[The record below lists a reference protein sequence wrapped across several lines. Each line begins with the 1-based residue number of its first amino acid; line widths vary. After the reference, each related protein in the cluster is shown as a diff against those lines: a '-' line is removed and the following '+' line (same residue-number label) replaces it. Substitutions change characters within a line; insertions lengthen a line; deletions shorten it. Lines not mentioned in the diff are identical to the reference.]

1 MQGKAVVVRTTEG
14 KTLRGLVSAEDASG
28 QLTIRLG
35 VVDGKRLLVSGAT
48 VTARRGD
55 ATLLDLEPEDRRI
68 ESSPLLAH
76 LPDEAAKGVAVR
88 GADNQIVDYRD
99 VRVVGYASTFAHITA
114 SDRQGDAVQ
123 KGAFV
128 EALKVFRTNPVMLLN
143 HRMSVQEIAG
153 HWDVIRE
160 DENGLY
166 VEGNVSNAPE
176 MRQVRFL
183 LMEKSLRTLSIG
195 GVWMYAQDGRTI
207 EKAHL
212 FEISLVAVPAN
223 PDAIV
228 QARSL
233 TADDISRISLP

>member
-1 MQGKAVVVRTTEG
+1 MQGKTVLVRTADG
-14 KTLRGLVSAEDASG
+14 KTVRGLVSAESSDG
-28 QLTIRLG
+28 LLTVRLG
-35 VVDGKRLLVSGAT
+35 IVDGKRLLVSAAT

-68 ESSPLLAH
+68 EASPMLSR
-76 LPDEAAKGVAVR
+76 LPEEAAKGVAVR
-88 GADNQIVDYRD
+88 GADNQIIDYRD
-99 VRVVGYASTFAHITA
+99 VRVLGYASTFQHITP
-114 SDRQGDAVQ
+114 SDRQGDAVL
-123 KGAFV
+123 KGAFL
-128 EALKVFRTNPVMLLN
+128 EAIKVFRTNPVMLLD
-143 HRMSVQEIAG
+143 HRMSVGTIAG

-166 VEGNVSNAPE
+166 VEGNISNAPE
-176 MRQVRFL
+176 LRHVRFL

-228 QARSL
+228 QARAL
-233 TADDISRISLP
+233 TADDLARLSF